1 VRPLVV
7 LLALLALAAL
17 PVGAVA
23 DSWSETGALQASRAE
38 AAATLLPSGQV
49 LAAGGVAGTVI
60 AFSTSTAERYDPAGG
75 AWVATGVLDQGR
87 AGPGLST
94 LPDGGALLTGGGDFT
109 IGSADVFASTLVFDP
124 TTNGWSAA
132 APMPNPHYDQTQVTL

>member
-1 VRPLVV
+1 MRPLVV